1 MARRVRR
8 SHGTLALAIGLG
20 ATAPA
25 WAGEPI
31 PLDAVRIFLE
41 FNSVDDDLGVQVFLD
56 GEDWR
61 LIKIKGP
68 SGKEFLQIKAK
79 AGLKELGL
87 TELFFESAEP
97 SPPEV
102 LAVIPEGDYAFEGKT
117 TEGDKLE
124 GTATL
129 SHALLE
135 PATILTPTDDPVDP
149 DATIITWS
157 AVPGVASYE
166 IIIEQEDL
174 GVEATIP
181 LSAAETSLHVP
192 PELLEPGTQYKVE
205 VLAIAPSGNKTIN
218 ERLFDTLP

>member
-8 SHGTLALAIGLG
+8 THGALALALALG
-20 ATAPA
+20 TTAPG

-31 PLDAVRIFLE
+31 PFDDVRIFLE

-61 LIKIKGP
+61 SINIKAP
-68 SGKEFLQIKAK
+68 NGKAFLQIKGK

-102 LAVIPEGDYAFEGKT
+102 LAVIPEGEYAFEGKT

-129 SHALLE
+129 SHALLD

-192 PELLEPGTQYKVE
+192 PELLEPGTEYKVE